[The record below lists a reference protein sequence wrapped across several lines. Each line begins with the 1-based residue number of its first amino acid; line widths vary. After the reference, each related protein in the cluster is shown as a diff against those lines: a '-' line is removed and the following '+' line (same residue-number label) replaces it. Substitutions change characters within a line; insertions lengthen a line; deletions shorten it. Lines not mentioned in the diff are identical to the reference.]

1 MEGNGFIC
9 RWGGKHYSKNKILSY
24 IPDNYDTYV
33 EPFVGGG
40 SVYLNLEKKGKEII
54 NDLDKELILYYK
66 GLKKYDYEKINK
78 HVVGTYTKEDFIK
91 IKNSK
96 PTDNFNKFIRQYKL
110 FKLSFRSNGDSFS
123 KGQRDTSSNLHTINP
138 IPNNKFQDRLKDTI
152 IENKPADLI
161 IKKYD
166 SEGTIFYLDPPYEKS
181 DMYNHNVI
189 IYEDLE
195 KTLSNLKGKFILSI
209 NKSEYIKKLFHNF
222 NIYTMSTTYQGV
234 DKNHDARKVNEYIIT
249 NFKKQS
255 IGKNICYNN
264 DMHGQGLLDNLTL
277 KDIEKLIKLLKK
289 HYEVEKYKKG
299 RLTTISTAT
308 KSRVKKENK
317 NPLKSLIY

>member
-1 MEGNGFIC
+1 M
-9 RWGGKHYSKNKILSY
+9 
-24 IPDNYDTYV
+24 
-33 EPFVGGG
+33 
-40 SVYLNLEKKGKEII
+40 
-54 NDLDKELILYYK
+54 DKELIVFYK

-78 HVVGTYTKEDFIK
+78 YAVGTYTKEDFIK
-91 IKNSK
+91 IKNSN
-96 PTDNFNKFIRQYKL
+96 PLGNFNKFIRQYKL
-110 FKLSFRSNGDSFS
+110 YKLSYRCDGKSFT
-123 KGQRDTSSNLHTINP
+123 KGRDDISGKNNTINP
-138 IPNNKFQDRLKDTI
+138 IKNNNFQDRLKDTI
-152 IENKPADLI
+152 IENKPANDI

-166 SEGTIFYLDPPYEKS
+166 SDGTVFYLDPPYEKS

-189 IYEDLE
+189 NYEDLE
-195 KTLSNLKGKFILSI
+195 KILSNLKGKFILSI
-209 NKSEYIKKLFHNF
+209 NKSEYIEKLFHNF
-222 NIYTMSTTYQGV
+222 NIYTMTTNYMGTDKKNQG
-234 DKNHDARKVNEYIIT
+234 DKSVKEYIIT

-255 IGKNICYNN
+255 IGKNIYYNN
-264 DMHGQGLLDNLTL
+264 DMQGQGLLDNLTL